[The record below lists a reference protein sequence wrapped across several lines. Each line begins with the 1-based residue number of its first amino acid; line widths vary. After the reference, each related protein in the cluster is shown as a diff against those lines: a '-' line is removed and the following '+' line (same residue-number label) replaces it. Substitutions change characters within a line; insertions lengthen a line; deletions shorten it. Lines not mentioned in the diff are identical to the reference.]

1 MHRHIVPSRESR
13 SLTPPPE
20 ALLFE
25 KLFQILLRG
34 GDGSNAEIFY
44 KVVQHIGRNER
55 RQRGAKA
62 NILDPQ
68 IQQRQQN
75 AHAFCSYH
83 ERTMDNGKSFTPQPN
98 ASANASAILTA
109 P

>member
-1 MHRHIVPSRESR
+1 M
-13 SLTPPPE
+13 
-20 ALLFE
+20 LFE
-25 KLFQILLRG
+25 EMLQILFRRSDG
-34 GDGSNAEIFY
+34 GNSEVLYEI
-44 KVVQHIGRNER
+44 VQHIGRNER